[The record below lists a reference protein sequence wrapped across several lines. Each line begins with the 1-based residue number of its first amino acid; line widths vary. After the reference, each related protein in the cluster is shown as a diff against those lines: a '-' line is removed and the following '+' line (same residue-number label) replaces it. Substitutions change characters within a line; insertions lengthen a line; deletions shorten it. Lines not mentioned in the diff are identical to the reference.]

1 MTFVKDIMAFME
13 NLAPAYMKMGN
24 DRVGLNCGHPDAPV
38 STVLI
43 SLDASTAAC
52 REAKEVGAQLLLTHH
67 ALLYHPDFITEYTE
81 AGTNTLFLI
90 ENHIAHFNAHTNLD
104 CAPGGVND
112 CFANRL
118 GLKNIE
124 VISPDGTDSQG
135 RPYGLLRSGT
145 VETQSLTEFMAL
157 VKEKLGCDTLKYT
170 DSGKPV
176 HKVAVGGGSCG
187 SELYKAA
194 MAGCDTFVTADCAY
208 HQHFDAQ
215 FRGMNLIDAGHWHTE
230 NPVCAMLA
238 EKLQAAFPDVQVL
251 ISKENRDPAK
261 FF

>member
-1 MTFVKDIMAFME
+1 MTTVKDIMDFME
-13 NLAPAYMKMGN
+13 NLAPQYMKMGN
-24 DRVGLNCGHPDAPV
+24 DRVGLNCGRIDAPV

-67 ALLYHPDFITEYTE
+67 ALLYHPEFINEASE
-81 AGTNTLFLI
+81 AGRNALFLI

-112 CFANRL
+112 CLANAL
-118 GLKNIE
+118 GLKDIE
-124 VISPDGTDSQG
+124 VICPDGTDSKG

-145 VETQSLTEFMAL
+145 VEAQTLTDFLSL
-157 VKEKLGCDTLKYT
+157 VKEKLGTPVLKYA
-170 DSGKPV
+170 DSGRPV
-176 HKVAVGGGSCG
+176 SKVAVGGGTCG
-187 SELYKAA
+187 EFLQQAA
-194 MAGCDTFVTADCAY
+194 DAGCDTFVTADCAY
-208 HQHFDAQ
+208 HQFFEAQ
-215 FRGMNLIDAGHWHTE
+215 FRGINLIDAGHLHTE

-238 EKLQAAFPDVQVL
+238 EKLQSAFPDIQVL
-251 ISKENRDPAK
+251 ISRKNTDVAK